1 MTGACPLLCSNHDG
15 VHGLVHA
22 CGPTQLPTSAG
33 PSSAQTTTTFPAS
46 FRCWHSRRS
55 RRYIVRTV
63 YAKVRQAIAKVGSA
77 IQAVRACSAATGT
90 RAEPGALTSLC
101 SATLGACST
110 SLRRLS
116 CCSLRPPLACCSLR
130 SPLACCSLRSPL
142 ACCSLRSPPRLLLS
156 LRSPPRLRL
165 LASLVA
171 SPAAARFARGL
182 TCSFCSPPHSPCLL
196 LISARAPDPIAS
208 AESLSV

>member
-22 CGPTQLPTSAG
+22 CGPTQLSTCKSTSAG
-33 PSSAQTTTTFPAS
+33 PSSTQTTTTFPAS

-90 RAEPGALTSLC
+90 RAEPGALTSLS
-101 SATLGACST
+101 SANSGACST

-130 SPLACCSLRSPL
+130 SPLACCSLRSPYSKRCRRPL
-142 ACCSLRSPPRLLLS
+142 VQDETCNKCRNIIEKRSSSLTGNGSSYKRDANIEMCTNERRRKVCKCSDLH
-156 LRSPPRLRL
+156 
-165 LASLVA
+165 V
-171 SPAAARFARGL
+171 
-182 TCSFCSPPHSPCLL
+182 
-196 LISARAPDPIAS
+196 
-208 AESLSV
+208 

>member
-1 MTGACPLLCSNHDG
+1 MTEACPLLCSNHDG

-101 SATLGACST
+101 SATLGLHAAHRFAASPAAR
-110 SLRRLS
+110 SARRLPAARS
-116 CCSLRPPLACCSLR
+116 ARRLPAARSARRLACCSRFARHLACGCSLR
-130 SPLACCSLRSPL
+130 SPL
-142 ACCSLRSPPRLLLS
+142 
-156 LRSPPRLRL
+156 RLRL
-165 LASLVA
+165 LASLA
-171 SPAAARFARGL
+171 GSPARSAHRLTRLARLACSSFLHGL
-182 TCSFCSPPHSPCLL
+182 QIP
-196 LISARAPDPIAS
+196 
-208 AESLSV
+208 